1 MKVSKAVN
9 LFLDYHKQNSQKKY
23 DQGLRFAFVKIP
35 GPFCIFRLIPATDS
49 GAIRPPIPIHS
60 GH

>member
-23 DQGLRFAFVKIP
+23 DQGLRFALVKIP
-35 GPFCIFRLIPATDS
+35 GPFS
-49 GAIRPPIPIHS
+49 
-60 GH
+60 

>member
-1 MKVSKAVN
+1 LEFIDKQMPISLLV
-9 LFLDYHKQNSQKKY
+9 FLSDGLIFIQQPICQNQ
-23 DQGLRFAFVKIP
+23 
-35 GPFCIFRLIPATDS
+35 CIFRLIPATDS